1 MQGAYSGISGM
12 PLIRKTASEDA
23 HLRSLW
29 ILFDADPGLGPVT
42 MDDLRGALQ
51 VTKPSAHVYAQRF
64 QKFHDEFGSHFD

>member
-1 MQGAYSGISGM
+1 
-12 PLIRKTASEDA
+12 
-23 HLRSLW
+23 
-29 ILFDADPGLGPVT
+29 